1 MISVYGVRIFEGPPF
16 DRSSIETSVWYSH
29 ENRALLAFPTS
40 DSLLVPEHLSPAR
53 AGHVFISH
61 WSLQFPSVLS
71 APAPSTCNSFV
82 ILNLVCV
89 HCHWGSTLKGH
100 KGRFTVD
107 ASCPWWSL
115 LSSQFPR
122 RSSRF
127 IKGYP
132 WALGK
137 WEKSLEVFKSLDLQ
151 STYNQKRD
159 EDGNSLAVQ
168 WL

>member
-1 MISVYGVRIFEGPPF
+1 MP
-16 DRSSIETSVWYSH
+16 
-29 ENRALLAFPTS
+29 LAPN
-40 DSLLVPEHLSPAR
+40 DLCCPV
-53 AGHVFISH
+53 
-61 WSLQFPSVLS
+61 
-71 APAPSTCNSFV
+71 SF
-82 ILNLVCV
+82 
-89 HCHWGSTLKGH
+89 HA
-100 KGRFTVD
+100 D
-107 ASCPWWSL
+107 P
-115 LSSQFPR
+115 
-122 RSSRF
+122 SRF